1 MLLRARTVLPICAPP
16 IDDGAVL
23 VRDSHIEAVGR
34 FAELRGASDGEVV
47 DLGDSIL
54 LPGLINAHC
63 HLDYTGLA
71 GKLSP
76 AKHFSDWIKAIVAL
90 KAGWSYAD
98 FAVSWLQ
105 GAKMLLRSGVT
116 TVVDIEAVP
125 ELLPEVTDSTPL
137 RVVSCLEL
145 LSVRSRQTARQMVDA
160 AVSKLAPLAGETPGL
175 SPHAPYTTSP
185 ELLRAAAAA
194 ARERGW
200 LLTAHVAESADEF
213 QMYQDARGA
222 MFNWLRSQRD
232 MSDCGCGSPVAHLA
246 RHGALS
252 PHVLVVHANY
262 LAPGDAALL
271 AVAGASVAHCP
282 RSHAFF
288 GHRKFPLQELTKA
301 GVNVCLGTDSMATMP
316 RARGEPFALDLF
328 SEMRALARNFPSLK
342 PRRIVEMA
350 TTQAAKAIGR
360 PTELGR
366 LAPGSCA
373 DLVVLPRGKTRDPYR
388 AVLHNRGDVAAS
400 MVRGAWVYSGG
411 GMSGSLGAF

>member
-1 MLLRARTVLPICAPP
+1 MLLRARTVLPVCAPP

-23 VRDSHIEAVGR
+23 VHDSQIEAVGP
-34 FAELRGASDGEVV
+34 FTELRGKSDDGVI
-47 DLGDSIL
+47 DLGDAIL
-54 LPGLINAHC
+54 LPGLVNAHC

-76 AKHFSDWIKAIVAL
+76 AKNFSDWIKAIVAL
-90 KAGWSYAD
+90 KAEWSYAD
-98 FAVSWLQ
+98 FAMSWLQ

-116 TVVDIEAVP
+116 TIVDIEAVP
-125 ELLPEVTDSTPL
+125 ELLPEVTASTPL
-137 RVVSCLEL
+137 RVVSCFEL

-160 AVSKLAPLAGETPGL
+160 AVSKLVTLDGETPGL

-222 MFNWLRSQRD
+222 MFNWLRPQRD
-232 MSDCGCGSPVAHLA
+232 MSDCGIGSPVAHLA
-246 RHGALS
+246 RHGALA
-252 PHVLVVHANY
+252 PHVLAVHANY

-288 GHRKFPLQELTKA
+288 GHKKFPLLELTKA
-301 GVNVCLGTDSMATMP
+301 GVNICLGTDSMATMP
-316 RARGEPFALDLF
+316 RTRGEPFALDLF
-328 SEMRALARNFPSLK
+328 SEMRTLAGNFSTLR

-350 TTQAAKAIGR
+350 TMHAAKAIGR

-373 DLVVLPRGKTRDPYR
+373 DLIVLPRGKTHDPYR
-388 AVLHNRGDVAAS
+388 AVLHHHGDVLAS
-400 MVRGAWVYSGG
+400 MVRGVWVFPS
-411 GMSGSLGAF
+411 AA